1 MTGHN
6 TQPVV
11 KRAGPDGEAFDK
23 PDGEAFDH
31 APVAEPQFV
40 PVALP
45 EMPEELPTKE
55 EIDDYY
61 SPLHSGNWDR
71 AARFLVEEI
80 CQGDPD
86 RAKRLFNALR
96 QKLEPKKKSAE

>member
-11 KRAGPDGEAFDK
+11 KRADPDGEAFDK

-31 APVAEPQFV
+31 APVAEPQSV

-61 SPLHSGNWDR
+61 SP
-71 AARFLVEEI
+71 
-80 CQGDPD
+80 
-86 RAKRLFNALR
+86 
-96 QKLEPKKKSAE
+96 